1 MPVTKTTSQEIK
13 LLNSYG
19 VPLKNK
25 SVLIHHHH
33 TDTLKTNRKGIIK
46 INDKSNFDSIT
57 VIEHQA
63 TISKKNILA
72 NDKELIIPAYK
83 IGALPEFETKTINN
97 AKSCVIALIE

>member
-1 MPVTKTTSQEIK
+1 MFFLPVTKTTSQEIK

-46 INDKSNFDSIT
+46 ILYFADVGPYLENSIKSLTSSTPVLLAASISNT
-57 VIEHQA
+57 SI
-63 TISKKNILA
+63 
-72 NDKELIIPAYK
+72 
-83 IGALPEFETKTINN
+83 
-97 AKSCVIALIE
+97 